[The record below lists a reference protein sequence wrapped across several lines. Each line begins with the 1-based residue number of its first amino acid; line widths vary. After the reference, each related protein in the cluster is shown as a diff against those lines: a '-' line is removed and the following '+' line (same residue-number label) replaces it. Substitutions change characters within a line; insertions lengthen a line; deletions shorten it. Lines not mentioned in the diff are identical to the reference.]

1 MANVRDI
8 SFASFNLYNL
18 QVPNK
23 PTHTGT
29 ATFTEET
36 YEKRLKWASAILHQL
51 DADVI
56 AFQELW
62 SAQALRNLF
71 DGAGLADAY
80 ELHLIGDSW
89 YDIAVAAAVRK
100 PWQATGKDL
109 HKSFPEEFRLV
120 KRAHGDEGA
129 QRDRTDDDIDVQIQ
143 FFSRTVMELT
153 LARDG
158 VDDLPAL
165 HVLCAHLKSKLPTN
179 LDPVEAQ
186 IDALKPHRAALGA
199 ALSTIRRTAE
209 AAALRMILTRL
220 TKSTDRAVA
229 LIGDLN
235 DGAHSNRIAIL
246 SAQPRFRRRHK
257 STVGQASDAEM
268 YPATLPAGPGGLPG
282 PGVLARVPGR
292 AGATRS
298 RAGVRAVL
306 RPLMAPLLV
315 FRRAADL
322 ERSPLR
328 RWPDRA
334 AAPDNR
340 PRHRVCALRLG
351 SDTHDG
357 CRCDDRRADTAGGGN
372 TRPTTDCATRV

>member
-36 YEKRLKWASAILHQL
+36 YDKRLKWASAVLHQL

-62 SAQALRNLF
+62 SAQALRDLF
-71 DGAGLADAY
+71 EVAGLADAY
-80 ELHLIGDSW
+80 ELHFIGDSW
-89 YDIAVAAAVRK
+89 YDIAVAVAVRK
-100 PWQATGKDL
+100 PWQATGKVL
-109 HKSFPEEFRLV
+109 HKSFPEEFRLI

-158 VDDLPAL
+158 VDDLPPL

-186 IDALKPHRAALGA
+186 IDALKPHRTALGA

-235 DGAHSNRIAIL
+235 DGAHSNTMAII

-257 STVGQASDAEM
+257 STVGQTSDAGM
-268 YPATLPAGPGGLPG
+268 YPATFLQA
-282 PGVLARVPGR
+282 LADFQDV
-292 AGATRS
+292 AYS
-298 RAGVRAVL
+298 HVYQGVREQLDHVL
-306 RPLMAPLLV
+306 VSEQFYDHSKHRYWS
-315 FRRAADL
+315 FAAQQIWNDHL
-322 ERSPLR
+322 DE
-328 RWPDRA
+328 
-334 AAPDNR
+334 
-340 PRHRVCALRLG
+340 
-351 SDTHDG
+351 DG
-357 CRCDDRRADTAGGGN
+357 PTGPK
-372 TRPTTDCATRV
+372 RPTTDHGIVCVRFAWDPATH